1 MSLHII
7 QISSSLLSAVCSAA
21 NADFIDFGLPD
32 GVWKKKSIS
41 IEKLEAHGSLQ
52 LFTWFS
58 IWLNFKGKILADSF
72 FLLFEKFY

>member
-7 QISSSLLSAVCSAA
+7 QISSSLLSAVCSAD

-41 IEKLEAHGSLQ
+41 IEKLEAHG
-52 LFTWFS
+52 
-58 IWLNFKGKILADSF
+58 WLNFKGKILADSF

>member
-52 LFTWFS
+52 LFT
-58 IWLNFKGKILADSF
+58 
-72 FLLFEKFY
+72 